1 MKMRTLSALLTT
13 LALLLGML
21 NAAAAPQPL
30 DDAELAAV
38 AGRDGVALAVHLDLN
53 AARLAGAG
61 QSTDA
66 RLLVGYRVEGQTS
79 YAVLQDIGG
88 QMTLAALTLKVRE
101 RADGGGDYVDIG
113 MPSFV
118 GFSRFGFRAMG
129 ALSDPSLP
137 LTPANSL
144 GGLQLNGSAAMTGH
158 VYVWAQ

>member
-1 MKMRTLSALLTT
+1 MAKIPALVCALT
-13 LALLLGML
+13 LLLGTQG
-21 NAAAAPQPL
+21 AAAAPQPL
-30 DDAELAAV
+30 DDEELAGV

-53 AARLAGAG
+53 AARMAGAG
-61 QSTDA
+61 QATDA
-66 RLLVGYRVEGQTS
+66 RLLVGYRVEGQTT

-88 QMTLAALTLKVRE
+88 KMTLAALTLNVRE

-118 GFSRFGFRAMG
+118 SFSRFGYRAMG

-137 LTPANSL
+137 LTSANSL
-144 GGLQLNGSAAMTGH
+144 GGVQLNGSAQMSGH